1 MGDLTSMEEVLV
13 GRLDMDEKS
22 LYITYGKD
30 TKRLFIYLEGSLISA
45 SKLGAVLKKDGTVRE

>member
-1 MGDLTSMEEVLV
+1 MEEVLV